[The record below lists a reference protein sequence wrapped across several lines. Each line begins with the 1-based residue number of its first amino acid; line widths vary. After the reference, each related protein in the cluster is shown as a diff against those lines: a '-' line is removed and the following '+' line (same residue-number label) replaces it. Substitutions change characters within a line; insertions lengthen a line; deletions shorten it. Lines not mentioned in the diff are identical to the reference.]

1 MYDIM
6 SKRYTLEITTTR
18 GRGHL
23 LYEITITQPPQPP
36 SYVSGGLT
44 YSQLLKKVKQYRGDR
59 PSLLFKGTK
68 RQGLEDDVRK
78 AIGL

>member
-36 SYVSGGLT
+36 SYESGLT

>member
-1 MYDIM
+1 M

-23 LYEITITQPPQPP
+23 LYEITITQPP
-36 SYVSGGLT
+36 SYESGLT

-59 PSLLFKGTK
+59 PSLLFKGIK
-68 RQGLEDDVRK
+68 RPGIEDDVRK